1 MQVNSSGQLV
11 VNVPWENTTYSAT
24 DFDIKDLADSTG
36 LRSTW
41 SGKQDALTT
50 QTAYTTK

>member
-1 MQVNSSGQLV
+1 MV
-11 VNVPWENTTYSAT
+11 VNIPRTDTTYTASS
-24 DFDIKDLADSTG
+24 FDIKDLADSTS

-41 SGKQDALTT
+41 SGKQDALSS